1 MTVETV
7 HLDGELLQN
16 RAEAMEILEQ
26 ALLLPEWWGR
36 NLDALHDCLTDLG
49 RPVRLELCGRAAL
62 ETTPFG
68 RGLLRV
74 LRDSVAE
81 TSWLELETD

>member
-1 MTVETV
+1 MDTVY
-7 HLDGELLQN
+7 LNGERLKD
-16 RAEAMEILEQ
+16 RTEAIEALEL
-26 ALLLPEWWGR
+26 ALSLPEWWGR

-62 ETTPFG
+62 EATPFG

-74 LRDSVAE
+74 LRDSAAE
-81 TSWLELETD
+81 TPWLELETD

>member
-1 MTVETV
+1 METV

-16 RAEAMEILEQ
+16 RAEAMEALGR

-74 LRDSVAE
+74 LRDSAAE
-81 TSWLELETD
+81 TPWLELETD